1 MSDFSIKNGILE
13 KYTGSA
19 SSVVVPYGVTD
30 IDRSA
35 FFWGDM
41 ERVLIPESVL
51 RIDNGAFESCMKL
64 ERIDL
69 PSRLEHIGSYAF
81 SNCGALREVMIPDSV
96 RVMGDNVFD
105 GCDELETVWL
115 SEGLEKLGDAVFM
128 GCSALESIHLPSTL
142 SEMGVF
148 VFKECPNLTSITVE
162 EGSPY
167 FKSVDGNLY
176 SADGSILYRYAP
188 GKQAS
193 EFRIPYGVTEIFVG
207 AFSQCEYLQS
217 VIFPDSVRKIG
228 YNAFEGSGLTSVK
241 LPFGVSRV
249 EQGTF
254 VSCKELE
261 RVELHSGITYIG
273 RAAFMECESLAEITL
288 PMGLQVIRDSAF
300 AVCSRL
306 TDLTVPVSVAEIGNG
321 AFQGCKRLCS
331 VSIENIDVTIK
342 AEPFYDCGSIEYIHC
357 GYSVAAV
364 LNSKL
369 LASALRCFLLRY
381 AEGDV
386 SDGEARGWRA
396 LIESEEAR
404 CVGEMKDNV
413 VFIKFMIDQGMLPP
427 VKAKRLLERLVSLEC
442 RAVVLEYLR
451 SFGEN

>member
-1 MSDFSIKNGILE
+1 MSDFYITNGVLE
-13 KYTGSA
+13 KYTGSDP
-19 SSVVVPYGVTD
+19 SVIIPYGVTE

-35 FFWGDM
+35 FFWCDM
-41 ERVLIPESVL
+41 EHVLMPESVL
-51 RIDNGAFESCMKL
+51 RIGNGAFESCMRL
-64 ERIDL
+64 ERIDIS
-69 PSRLEHIGSYAF
+69 SRLEHIGCYAF
-81 SNCGALREVMIPDSV
+81 SSCAALREVMIPCSV

-105 GCDELETVWL
+105 SCEELKTVYL

-128 GCSALESIHLPSTL
+128 GCRALESIHLPATL
-142 SEMGVF
+142 SEIGVF
-148 VFKECPNLTSITVE
+148 VFKECPELVSITVE

-176 SADGSILYRYAP
+176 SADGRILYRYAP
-188 GKQAS
+188 GKQES
-193 EFRIPYGVTEIFVG
+193 EFCIPDGVTEIFVG
-207 AFSQCEYLQS
+207 AFSQCQWLRS
-217 VIFPDSVRKIG
+217 VVFPDSVRKIG

-241 LPFGVSRV
+241 LPSGVSRV

-261 RVELHSGITYIG
+261 RVELHSGISYIG
-273 RAAFMECESLAEITL
+273 RAAFMECEALADITL
-288 PMGLQVIRDSAF
+288 PPGLEVIRDSAF
-300 AVCSRL
+300 AVCSKL
-306 TDLTVPVSVAEIGNG
+306 TDLTVPKSVTEIGNG

-331 VSIENIDVTIK
+331 VSIENTDVSIK
-342 AEPFYDCGSIEYIHC
+342 AEPFYDCGSIEYIYC

-381 AEGDV
+381 AEGGV
-386 SDGEARGWRA
+386 SEEEARGWRA

-427 VKAKRLLERLVSLEC
+427 VKARKLLERLVSLEC
-442 RAVVLEYLR
+442 RAVVLEHLKK
-451 SFGEN
+451 F